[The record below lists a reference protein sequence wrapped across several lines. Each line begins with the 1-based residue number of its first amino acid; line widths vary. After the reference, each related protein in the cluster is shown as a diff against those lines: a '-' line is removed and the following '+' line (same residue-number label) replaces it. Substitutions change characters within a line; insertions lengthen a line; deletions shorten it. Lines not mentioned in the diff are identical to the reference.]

1 MATYGGLRHKNA
13 VVLVKEIPAGERAP
27 WRALLELADEPEPL
41 ARYLDDGILYGTTDD
56 DGRPLA
62 AVLVILEDNTTAEL
76 RAVAVAEHA
85 QGRGIGTWLINAV
98 HDALR
103 GRGITTV
110 RVGTSSL
117 ATRELIF
124 YQRLGFRLSH
134 IDRDYFNAARGY
146 PPGLSYEGI
155 PLRDMVW
162 MDQTL

>member
-1 MATYGGLRHKNA
+1 MAVYVTTIA
-13 VVLVKEIPAGERAP
+13 TGEREP

-41 ARYLDDGILYGTTDD
+41 ARYIDDGILYGSVDD
-56 DGRPLA
+56 DGQPLA
-62 AVLVILEDNTTAEL
+62 AILVIIENATTAEL

-85 QGRGIGTWLINAV
+85 QGQGIGTWLIGAV

-103 GRGITTV
+103 ERGITKV

-117 ATRELIF
+117 ATRELVF
-124 YQRLGFRLSH
+124 YQRCGFRLSH
-134 IDRDYFNAARGY
+134 IERDYFNEARGY
-146 PPGLSYEGI
+146 LPGLVHEGI